1 MAEDTPRKRKKKA
14 VVVHEFDP
22 TRWVHV
28 AFFAFFLMLVWML
41 VHLFEDAWDLLFLAW
56 PNIVGRPQT
65 GYAQLAGG
73 IVSIIAYIYALR
85 RKDWKTFVSE
95 VAIEVSQIVWPTRAE
110 TRGATVVVI
119 TITLICSL
127 LLAGMDVVWSS
138 VTDWIYGI

>member
-1 MAEDTPRKRKKKA
+1 MAEETPRKRKKKA
-14 VVVHEFDP
+14 VVVREFEP

-56 PNIVGRPQT
+56 PQIVGRPQT
-65 GYAQLAGG
+65 GMAQLAGG
-73 IVSIIAYIYALR
+73 IVAIIAYIYALR
-85 RKDWKTFVSE
+85 RKDWKDFLAE

-119 TITLICSL
+119 VITLICSL
-127 LLAGMDVVWSS
+127 LLAGMDVVWSN